1 MYVCMSFCQSVC
13 MYVCMYV
20 CNQPEDLSQ
29 SKIEKYF
36 KLYLLHIY
44 YIGQILFLFSYKFVH
59 AKCFNYHSYDNY
71 GEAEIKKKNRTNGC
85 ELPKAFLPSDR
96 CILNILMILIFN

>member
-1 MYVCMSFCQSVC
+1 MYVFLSVCLYVC

-44 YIGQILFLFSYKFVH
+44 YIGRILFLFSYKFVH

-71 GEAEIKKKNRTNGC
+71 GEAEIKKKIEQMAVSC
-85 ELPKAFLPSDR
+85 PK
-96 CILNILMILIFN
+96 LICHQIVAS